1 MYNSKGSKVLNCK
14 LKINA
19 MQMCVVDMYCP
30 KLSNMYVTLNVKVR
44 YILNC
49 ELWQVLRVQC
59 CATVS
64 VSSASYFRATV
75 TILPSHCLLSATS
88 RNPAATCS
96 HVVDSI
102 VVCEADLYILML
114 SVCTLVT
121 LVLKD
126 VITLAY

>member
-64 VSSASYFRATV
+64 VSSASYFLATV

-96 HVVDSI
+96 HVVVDNIVPVDNGSI
-102 VVCEADLYILML
+102 VKLRQGSGKKSQGWPSREKA
-114 SVCTLVT
+114 
-121 LVLKD
+121 
-126 VITLAY
+126 